1 MMRLALMAI
10 TLLLAALSAGASFAG
25 AQAPPIRIGFAS
37 AMSGPAAITGEGVRW
52 GATLAVEEINAK
64 GGVMG
69 RKLEAYFADN
79 KAQPGEAVSAVRKL
93 ADVDQVDVI
102 IGQTHSGACLG
113 AMPISFTTGMA
124 PRHAPL
130 CLGAMP
136 VVKEIGVPMVIE
148 ACSHPKIRELS
159 GKGGNEWTFRVALDD
174 EIMAY
179 TFARYMARNGVK
191 TSSVLAMNNDFGR
204 GAAGA
209 YEAAFKKAGITLVS
223 TEFFDPGQPDYRP
236 VLTRLKRANPETIL
250 AVILASD
257 GAPFMRQYRELGLT
271 QRIYSRGSL
280 ASAEFLHQVRDNPK
294 IGDGV
299 VEAGYWVTG
308 LDPDWDKKWTER
320 YKVPPRIHGSL
331 AAITL
336 KWAVVPAIEIALKKQ
351 GKADRRSIRAAL
363 KEVDVKD
370 SPLGPIKFDDHH
382 QAWINMILLEMRD
395 GQLRIL
401 EKLPTSPALLN

>member
-1 MMRLALMAI
+1 MRLALTLA
-10 TLLLAALSAGASFAG
+10 TLLLIAVSAG
-25 AQAPPIRIGFAS
+25 AQAPPPIRIGFAS

-69 RKLEAYFADN
+69 RKLEAFFADN

-93 ADVDQVDVI
+93 VDVDQVDVI

-113 AMPISFTTGMA
+113 AMP
-124 PRHAPL
+124 
-130 CLGAMP
+130 
-136 VVKEIGVPMVIE
+136 VVKELGVPMVIE
-148 ACSHPKIRELS
+148 ACSHPQIRALS

-179 TFARYMARNGVK
+179 TFARYMARQGVK
-191 TSSVLAMNNDFGR
+191 SSSILAMNNDFGH
-204 GAAGA
+204 GAANA
-209 YEAAFKKAGITLVS
+209 YDAAFKKANIKLLS

-236 VLTRLKRANPETIL
+236 VLTRLKRANPVAIL

-257 GAPFMRQYRELGLT
+257 GAPFMRQFRELGLT
-271 QRIYSRGSL
+271 QRVFSRGSL
-280 ASAEFLHQVRDNPK
+280 GSAEFLYQVRDNPK

-299 VEAGYWVTG
+299 IEASYWITG

-336 KWAVVPAIEIALKKQ
+336 KWAVVPALEIALKKH
-351 GKADRRSIRAAL
+351 GKADRQTIRTAL
-363 KEVDVKD
+363 EEVDVKD
-370 SPLGPIKFDDHH
+370 SPLGPIKFDANH
-382 QAWINMILLEMRD
+382 QAWINMILIEIRD
-395 GQLRIL
+395 DQLHIL
-401 EKLPTSPALLN
+401 EKLSTSPALLN

>member
-1 MMRLALMAI
+1 MRLALTLA
-10 TLLLAALSAGASFAG
+10 TLLLMAVSAG
-25 AQAPPIRIGFAS
+25 AQAPPPIRIGFAS

-52 GATLAVEEINAK
+52 GAMLAVEEINAK

-69 RKLEAYFADN
+69 RKLEAFFADN

-93 ADVDQVDVI
+93 VDVDQVDVI

-113 AMPISFTTGMA
+113 AMP
-124 PRHAPL
+124 
-130 CLGAMP
+130 
-136 VVKEIGVPMVIE
+136 VVKELGVPMVIE
-148 ACSHPKIRELS
+148 ACSHPQIRALS

-179 TFARYMARNGVK
+179 TFARYMARQDVK
-191 TSSVLAMNNDFGR
+191 STSILAMNNDFGH
-204 GAAGA
+204 GAANA
-209 YEAAFKKAGITLVS
+209 YDAAFKKANIKLLS

-236 VLTRLKRANPETIL
+236 VLTRLKRANPVAIL

-257 GAPFMRQYRELGLT
+257 GAPFMRQFRELGLT
-271 QRIYSRGSL
+271 QRVFSRGSL
-280 ASAEFLHQVRDNPK
+280 GSAEFLYQVRDNPK

-299 VEAGYWVTG
+299 IEASYWITG

-336 KWAVVPAIEIALKKQ
+336 KWAVVPALEIALKKH
-351 GKADRRSIRAAL
+351 GKADRQTIRAAL
-363 KEVDVKD
+363 EEVDVKD
-370 SPLGPIKFDDHH
+370 SPLGPIKFDANH
-382 QAWINMILLEMRD
+382 QAWINMILIEIRD
-395 GQLRIL
+395 GQLHIL

>member
-1 MMRLALMAI
+1 MRLALTLA
-10 TLLLAALSAGASFAG
+10 TLLLMAVSAG
-25 AQAPPIRIGFAS
+25 AQAPPPIRIGFAS

-69 RKLEAYFADN
+69 RKLEAFFADN

-93 ADVDQVDVI
+93 VDVDQVDVI

-113 AMPISFTTGMA
+113 AMP
-124 PRHAPL
+124 
-130 CLGAMP
+130 
-136 VVKEIGVPMVIE
+136 VVKELGVPMVIE
-148 ACSHPKIRELS
+148 ACSHPQIRALS

-179 TFARYMARNGVK
+179 TFARYMARQDVK
-191 TSSVLAMNNDFGR
+191 STSILAMNNDFGH
-204 GAAGA
+204 GAANA
-209 YEAAFKKAGITLVS
+209 YDAAFKKANIKLLS

-236 VLTRLKRANPETIL
+236 VLTRLKRANPVAIL

-257 GAPFMRQYRELGLT
+257 GAPFMRQFRELGLT
-271 QRIYSRGSL
+271 QRVFSRGSL
-280 ASAEFLHQVRDNPK
+280 GSAEFLYQVRDNPK

-299 VEAGYWVTG
+299 IEASYWITG

-336 KWAVVPAIEIALKKQ
+336 KWAVVPALEIALKKH
-351 GKADRRSIRAAL
+351 GKADRQTIRAAL
-363 KEVDVKD
+363 EEVDVKD
-370 SPLGPIKFDDHH
+370 SPLGPIKFDANH
-382 QAWINMILLEMRD
+382 QAWINMILIEIRD
-395 GQLRIL
+395 GQLHIL

>member
-1 MMRLALMAI
+1 MRIALVALM
-10 TLLLAALSAGASFAG
+10 LLLAVLPLSTG

-52 GATLAVEEINAK
+52 GGTLAVEEINAK

-79 KAQPGEAVSAVRKL
+79 KATPGEAVSAVRKL

-113 AMPISFTTGMA
+113 AMP
-124 PRHAPL
+124 
-130 CLGAMP
+130 

-148 ACSHPKIRELS
+148 ACSHPQIRALS

-174 EIMAY
+174 EIMAH
-179 TFARYMARNGVK
+179 TFAKYIARQGVK
-191 TSSVLAMNNDFGR
+191 SSSILAMNNDFGR
-204 GAAGA
+204 GAAQA
-209 YEAAFKKAGITLVS
+209 YEAAFKKANVRLVS

-236 VLTRLKRANPETIL
+236 VLTRLKRGGAESIL

-271 QRIYSRGSL
+271 QKVFSRGSL
-280 ASAEFLHQVRDNPK
+280 ASAEFLHQVKDNPK
-294 IGDGV
+294 VGDGV
-299 VEAGYWVTG
+299 VEASYWLVG
-308 LDPDWDKKWTER
+308 LDPDWDKKWEER
-320 YKVPPRIHGSL
+320 HKIPPRVHGSL

-336 KWAVVPAIEIALKKQ
+336 KYAVVPALEIAIKK
-351 GKADRRSIRAAL
+351 GKVDRASIRAAL
-363 KEVDVKD
+363 TEVDVKD
-370 SPLGPIKFDDHH
+370 SPLGPIKFDANH
-382 QAWINMILLEMRD
+382 QAWINMILIQMQD
-395 GQLRIL
+395 GKLKIL

>member
-1 MMRLALMAI
+1 MRLALTLA
-10 TLLLAALSAGASFAG
+10 TLLLIAVSAG
-25 AQAPPIRIGFAS
+25 AQAPPPIRIGFAS

-69 RKLEAYFADN
+69 RKLEAFFADN

-93 ADVDQVDVI
+93 VDVDQVDVI

-113 AMPISFTTGMA
+113 AMP
-124 PRHAPL
+124 
-130 CLGAMP
+130 
-136 VVKEIGVPMVIE
+136 VVKELGVPMVIE
-148 ACSHPKIRELS
+148 ACSHPQIRALS

-179 TFARYMARNGVK
+179 TFARYMARQGVK
-191 TSSVLAMNNDFGR
+191 SSSILAMNNDFGR
-204 GAAGA
+204 GAANA
-209 YEAAFKKAGITLVS
+209 YDAAFKKANVKLLS

-257 GAPFMRQYRELGLT
+257 GAPFMRQFRELGLT
-271 QRIYSRGSL
+271 QRVFSRGSL
-280 ASAEFLHQVRDNPK
+280 GSAEFLYQVRDNPK

-299 VEAGYWVTG
+299 IEASYWITG

-336 KWAVVPAIEIALKKQ
+336 KWAVVPALEIALKKH
-351 GKADRRSIRAAL
+351 GKADRQTIRAAL
-363 KEVDVKD
+363 EEVDVKD
-370 SPLGPIKFDDHH
+370 SPLGPIKFDTNH
-382 QAWINMILLEMRD
+382 QAWINMILIEIRD
-395 GQLRIL
+395 GQLHIL

>member
-1 MMRLALMAI
+1 MMMRFALTLV
-10 TLLLAALSAGASFAG
+10 TLLLAALSAGASSAG

-37 AMSGPAAITGEGVRW
+37 AISGPAAITGEGVRW

-69 RKLEAYFADN
+69 RKIEAFFADN

-102 IGQTHSGACLG
+102 IGQTHSGA
-113 AMPISFTTGMA
+113 
-124 PRHAPL
+124 

-174 EIMAY
+174 EIMAH
-179 TFARYMARNGVK
+179 TFARYIARQGVK
-191 TSSVLAMNNDFGR
+191 TSSVFAMNNDFGR
-204 GAAGA
+204 GAAVA

-294 IGDGV
+294 VGDGV

-331 AAITL
+331 AAIAL

-351 GKADRRSIRAAL
+351 GRADRQTIRAAL